1 MKIFK
6 LAKGE
11 LKKIFLKPIM
21 LVAFFVIIAT
31 LIVTTFTF
39 SPTPKEKTTVALGGT
54 NIISLYNTFTTSTTE
69 QNSKT
74 NLDNKLSKEYQW
86 VTQYYTKI
94 QAKSELES
102 LMEKIAATD
111 ADMQQLHRDV
121 LSYCNNT
128 GTSQNE
134 VKERFHSLATK
145 ASETY
150 NYLNNLND
158 ISFYLSLNDFDTL
171 SNFFEGIAKNIPSVF
186 VNPDV
191 QFPQINNFLSE
202 NYSFNQISEITKYLK
217 VFEINQDVYNEL
229 IKNFYTNIYP
239 TDNETKLG
247 KLFEEIKDFALANP
261 DSTLPEDFEKLN
273 NLISNYKS
281 IVIMSSNALKNGWT
295 IQLAGNKGDKE
306 LHEFIGFANYN
317 SYIYKQE
324 VAKYEYLLKNGK
336 FDYQFLEPMSFN
348 HNSGE
353 KTNVFDFLVFA
364 MQIVSFVLAI
374 IIIFVASGTV
384 ASELS
389 NGTMKMLAIRPYNRN
404 KIIIAKF
411 LACIMFMILMV
422 LMAFVISFAVGFFT
436 YGIDTTNV
444 LVVFNSSK
452 VIEINIFIVTILYLL
467 SCILN
472 LIFYISLSFLVS
484 ILSKSNVI
492 SVIVGLL
499 TYGISII
506 FNALLY
512 AKNWMVYLPFAHFD
526 LFKYFGSIVNNGDFF
541 GFSLAN
547 GGTFTISIIY
557 ILICILLNILVSTLI
572 FRKRNIA

>member
-1 MKIFK
+1 MKVFK
-6 LAKGE
+6 LAKSE

-21 LVAFFVIIAT
+21 LVAFFVVIAT
-31 LIVTTFTF
+31 LVVTTFTF
-39 SPTPKEKTTVALGGT
+39 SPAPKEKTTVTLGGT
-54 NIISLYNTFTTSTTE
+54 NIISLYNTFTTSATE

-74 NLDNKLSKEYQW
+74 NLDDKLSKEYQW
-86 VTQYYTKI
+86 VSQYFTKI
-94 QAKSELES
+94 QTKSELES
-102 LMEKIAATD
+102 LNAKIAATD

-128 GTSQNE
+128 GTTQNE
-134 VKERFHSLATK
+134 VRERFRLLATK

-150 NYLNNLND
+150 NYLNNLSD
-158 ISFYLSLNDFDTL
+158 ISFYLSLSDFDTL
-171 SNFFEGIAKNIPSVF
+171 SKFFEGIAKNIPSVF

-202 NYSFNQISEITKYLK
+202 NYNFKQISEITQNLK
-217 VFEINQDVYNEL
+217 VFEINKEKYDEL
-229 IKNFYTNIYP
+229 IQNFYTEIYP

-247 KLFEEIKDFALANP
+247 KLFEEIKDFALANS
-261 DSTLPEDFEKLN
+261 DSTLPEDFEKFN
-273 NLISNYKS
+273 NLVSNYKS
-281 IVIMSSNALKNGWT
+281 IVVMSSNALKNGW
-295 IQLAGNKGDKE
+295 IVQLAGNKSDNE

-324 VAKYEYLLKNGK
+324 VAKNEYLLKIGK

-348 HNSGE
+348 RNSGE

-374 IIIFVASGTV
+374 IVIFVASGTV
-384 ASELS
+384 ATELS
-389 NGTMKMLAIRPYNRN
+389 NGTMKMLAIRPYSRN
-404 KIIIAKF
+404 KIILAKF
-411 LACIMFMILMV
+411 LACIMFMIMMV

-436 YGIDTTNV
+436 YGIGATNV

-452 VIEINIFIVTILYLL
+452 VIEMNVFVVTILYLL

-472 LIFYISLSFLVS
+472 LIFYISLSILVS
-484 ILSKSNVI
+484 ILFKSNVI

-526 LFKYFGSIVNNGDFF
+526 LFKYFGSVVNNGDFF

-557 ILICILLNILVSTLI
+557 LLICILLNIFASTFI